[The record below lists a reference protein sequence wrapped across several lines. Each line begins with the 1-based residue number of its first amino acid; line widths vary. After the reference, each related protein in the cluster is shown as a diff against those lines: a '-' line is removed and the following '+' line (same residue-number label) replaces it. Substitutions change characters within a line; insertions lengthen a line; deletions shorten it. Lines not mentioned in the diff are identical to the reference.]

1 MNVRGDETMKSTLL
15 RLAALALIA
24 AAPVPAFAQAQP
36 KAPSFMPA
44 TPPVNDAQFALGK
57 ELVTLSGLDKG
68 FEGFIPGI
76 LREMQMNFT
85 RTRPEIAA
93 DLDKVLKETILPE
106 FNKRTADMV
115 DQSARILANSMS
127 EQELKETVAFLKTS
141 AGKKYVETQPL
152 AMNKIMQSMDAW
164 NRDLSVTV
172 VERVRAEMKKKGHD
186 L

>member
-1 MNVRGDETMKSTLL
+1 MKSTLI

-44 TPPVNDAQFALGK
+44 QAPVTDAQFAMGR
-57 ELVTLSGLDKG
+57 ELVILSGLDKG

-93 DLDKVLKETILPE
+93 DLDKVLREIILPE
-106 FNKRTADMV
+106 FNKRTAEMI
-115 DQSARILANSMS
+115 DQSARILASAMT
-127 EQELKETVAFLKTS
+127 EQELKETVTFLKTP
-141 AGKKYVETQPL
+141 AGKKYVETQP
-152 AMNKIMQSMDAW
+152 ASMNKIMQSMDSW

-172 VERVRAEMKKKGHD
+172 VDRVRAEMKKKGHD
-186 L
+186 I

>member
-1 MNVRGDETMKSTLL
+1 MKSTLI
-15 RLAALALIA
+15 RMAALALIA

-36 KAPSFMPA
+36 KPPTFMPPQA
-44 TPPVNDAQFALGK
+44 AVTDAQFAMGR
-57 ELVTLSGLDKG
+57 ELVILSGLDKG

-93 DLDKVLKETILPE
+93 DLDKVLRETILPE
-106 FNKRTADMV
+106 FNKRTAEMV
-115 DQSARILANSMS
+115 DQSARILAAAMT
-127 EQELKETVAFLKTS
+127 EQELKETVTFLKTT
-141 AGKKYVETQPL
+141 AGKKYVETQP
-152 AMNKIMQSMDAW
+152 ASMNKIMQSMDSW

-172 VERVRAEMKKKGHD
+172 VDRVRAEMKKKGHD

>member
-1 MNVRGDETMKSTLL
+1 MTSKLL
-15 RLAALALIA
+15 RIAALALLA
-24 AAPVPAFAQAQP
+24 AAPVEVLAQAQP

-44 TPPVNDAQFALGK
+44 TPAINDAQFALGK
-57 ELVTLSGLDKG
+57 ELVVLSGLDKG
-68 FEGFIPGI
+68 FEGFVPGI

-106 FNKRTADMV
+106 FSKRTVEMT
-115 DQSARILANSMS
+115 DQSARILAASMS
-127 EQELKETVAFLKTS
+127 EQELKETVAFLKTP

-164 NRDLSVTV
+164 NRDLSIV
-172 VERVRAEMKKKGHD
+172 VVDRVRAEMKKKGHD